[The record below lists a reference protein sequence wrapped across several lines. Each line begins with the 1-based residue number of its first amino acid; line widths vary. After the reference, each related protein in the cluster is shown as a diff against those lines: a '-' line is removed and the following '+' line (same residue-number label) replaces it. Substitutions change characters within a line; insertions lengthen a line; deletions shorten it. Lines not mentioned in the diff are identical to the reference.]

1 MRYIVRQRKKEEYL
15 HVDFCV
21 QQFNTETLQISTI
34 RNLSKKSAKST

>member
-21 QQFNTETLQISTI
+21 QQYNIETLQISTI